1 MKRKPTNFI
10 SEQSEQRIRQV
21 LTHPGTRVAAVDLV
35 RGIMAASNG
44 GCNRQMAYASVAQGE
59 RSGMLVSYRIR
70 ARKAYALAPGWQ
82 RPAPKNRPNAGE
94 RWPAQ
99 ANPPASIHN
108 TLARMPAHRPGPL
121 VPSLGTRPDP
131 EVMPP
136 EVHSM
141 ISGLFRRIF
150 EHSVGVE

>member
-21 LTHPGTRVAAVDLV
+21 LTHPAMRVAGADLA
-35 RGIMAASNG
+35 RGIIAASS
-44 GCNRQMAYASVAQGE
+44 CTREIAYCAIGQGE
-59 RSGMLVSYRIR
+59 RSGMLVSYRVR

-82 RPAPKNRPNAGE
+82 RPAPKRRPNATSDCA
-94 RWPAQ
+94 PAQ
-99 ANPPASIHN
+99 ASIHN

-136 EVHSM
+136 EVHHM
-141 ISGLFRRIF
+141 ISGLHRRIF